1 MNMINMIITVGQL
14 EIHVQHIQN
23 NQHNLYDQHLQRDQ
37 QFHKHNKII
46 AVDTLSGIHFAPSKR
61 CCFRGPF
68 VNDVPLSFEVSFMCS
83 QATKSAGQTMSSPVS
98 TANPRDISDWS
109 MLTGTC
115 LKCDSLDPKI
125 HLKFHTLVVQAGLSP
140 CP

>member
-1 MNMINMIITVGQL
+1 MFNISRIINIIFMINIFNVINNYIIITKTL
-14 EIHVQHIQN
+14 
-23 NQHNLYDQHLQRDQ
+23 
-37 QFHKHNKII
+37 
-46 AVDTLSGIHFAPSKR
+46 DTFNGIHFAPSKR

-125 HLKFHTLVVQAGLSP
+125 HLKFHTLVVQAGFSP

>member
-1 MNMINMIITVGQL
+1 MFNISRIINIIFMINIFNVINNYIIITKTL
-14 EIHVQHIQN
+14 
-23 NQHNLYDQHLQRDQ
+23 
-37 QFHKHNKII
+37 
-46 AVDTLSGIHFAPSKR
+46 DTLSGIHFAPSKR